1 MVKGSPIG
9 KKRCKNC
16 EALWICHYLQY
27 TKSSKDYK
35 NQEKFLCARDKVE
48 NQYWRQNCIKIRILP
63 CSGSLVN
70 KSAFNQQHH
79 THQAA
84 CSWDFAGLHRRGLGC
99 WILLWIIRMV
109 STALFYPISGPF
121 LLEGHSSNLH
131 NCFPNILLVVMHSF
145 ISQNLSG
152 G

>member
-1 MVKGSPIG
+1 MVKGSPICN
-9 KKRCKNC
+9 KRCKNC

-48 NQYWRQNCIKIRILP
+48 NQYWRQHCIKIRHDSVYTLTVLLMLYFLVFHGVFSLISGELHSCFLP
-63 CSGSLVN
+63 CSGSLVD

-84 CSWDFAGLHRRGLGC
+84 AGILQDCTGEVWGVGNTLHRQ
-99 WILLWIIRMV
+99 I
-109 STALFYPISGPF
+109 ALQTDIT
-121 LLEGHSSNLH
+121 
-131 NCFPNILLVVMHSF
+131 VVA
-145 ISQNLSG
+145 
-152 G
+152 